1 MNIELLFFS
10 ILKLDFFQ
18 AEKGDSCMLTWK
30 ETQMHRLLID
40 FENQVTY
47 RFIKSKVKDFGKGDS
62 MLVTYVDYYH
72 IAVFFKLLTDKQSS
86 SSASFYMNT
95 SHS

>member
-1 MNIELLFFS
+1 M
-10 ILKLDFFQ
+10 LKLDLFQ
-18 AEKGDSCMLTWK
+18 AGKGDSFMLTWN
-30 ETQMHRLLID
+30 EAQTHRLLID
-40 FENQVTY
+40 FGNQGTY